1 MGDKAYEDWRDAH
14 RRAQWNAETDASIN
28 HRADEA
34 QNNEWM
40 RNYKANREKHDLEM
54 AEEIKKYKT
63 SERTKAGYY
72 DYDEDGDRVMS
83 KAERLAWRQ
92 ANPNKG
98 GKSRRKKSRRHK
110 SRRRNSKRR

>member
-1 MGDKAYEDWRDAH
+1 MPDFVSSRE
-14 RRAQWNAETDASIN
+14 AQRIHDMEASLKY
-28 HRADEA
+28 RADEA
-34 QNNEWM
+34 HNDQWM

-54 AEEIKKYKT
+54 LEEMKKYKT

-72 DYDEDGDRVMS
+72 DYDADGDRVMS

-98 GKSRRKKSRRHK
+98 GKSRRNKSRRHK